1 MSRIVLPRRNFL
13 RGLGGVSLAMPLL
26 SSLGCSSEEQRA
38 IERTS
43 TARQR
48 TGDGF
53 PKRFV
58 FVYTP
63 NGNYD
68 TPNASYPGYW
78 QELAPLADKITL
90 INGLDL
96 NSVDDGPGEPHQRG
110 MALLTGRRLNT
121 GAFVGG
127 DGSLAG
133 WASGISIDQEI
144 ANGIGV
150 MTQRKTLNLGV
161 QSTNYGGT
169 EVRTVLSYLG
179 SDTPVANETN
189 PWSVFDELFAGLG
202 SDPGELARLR
212 ARRKS
217 VLDVVG
223 RRYETLSQ
231 KVSASDRV
239 KIEQHLTA
247 VREVE
252 QRLDATGGVIG
263 GSCQKPEITEA
274 PAQIEAFL
282 GDPTNFGTIGRMQ
295 MDLACLALAC
305 DLTRV
310 VTLQWSAATNNR
322 PYPFLEYDGAPIVGD
337 EHVLG
342 HMPDEDLVSWGKL
355 AVIRRWN
362 LQNLRYFLEK
372 LDAIPEGEG
381 TMLDNTVVVLGS
393 EIARGNTHS
402 HSDQHFVVA
411 GGAGGALKTGQ
422 FLEYAGERSHND
434 LLLTL
439 LLAMGIDAT
448 SFGNPDYCTGPLGE
462 LLA

>member
-1 MSRIVLPRRNFL
+1 MSRIILPRRTFL

-38 IERTS
+38 IEQTS
-43 TARQR
+43 SVRQR
-48 TGDGF
+48 AGDGF

-58 FVYTP
+58 FIYTP

-78 QELAPLADKITL
+78 QELAPLKDKITL

-96 NSVDDGPGEPHQRG
+96 KAQDQGPGEPHQRG
-110 MALLTGRRLNT
+110 MALLTGQGLNP
-121 GAFVGG
+121 GNFVGG

-133 WASGISIDQEI
+133 WAANISVDQAI
-144 ANGIGV
+144 ANVVGP
-150 MTQRKTLNLGV
+150 MTKRKTLNLGV

-179 SDTPVANETN
+179 ADTPVANETN
-189 PWSVFDELFAGLG
+189 PWAVFNDLFAGLG
-202 SDPGELARLR
+202 TDPVGVERLR

-217 VLDVVG
+217 VIDVVG
-223 RRYETLSQ
+223 KRYERLGAM
-231 KVSASDRV
+231 VSSDDRK
-239 KIEQHLTA
+239 KIEQHLDA
-247 VREVE
+247 IREVE
-252 QRLDATGGVIG
+252 KRLDAPTGVIG
-263 GSCQKPEITEA
+263 GSCQKPEISDA
-274 PAQIEAFL
+274 PTGVDTFL
-282 GDPTNFGTIGRMQ
+282 GDPTNFGTIGTMH
-295 MDLACLALAC
+295 MDLAALALAC

-322 PYPFLEYDGAPIVGD
+322 PYPFLEYGGAPIVGD

-342 HMPDEDLVSWGKL
+342 HMPDSDADAWGKL

-362 LQNLRYFLEK
+362 LQNFRYFLEK

-402 HSDQHFVVA
+402 HMDQHFVVA
-411 GGAGGALKTGQ
+411 GSAGGALATGK
-422 FLEYAGERSHND
+422 FIEYAGERYHND

-439 LLAMGIDAT
+439 LHAMGIDQT
-448 SFGNPDYCTGPLGE
+448 TFGDPNFCTGPLTE